1 MEKNEKIRLSE
12 EELQKRMF
20 FVDDKKLLNLRQI
33 YFNQVEKLCRPVL
46 EKAGYWVKNVK
57 LKWLSISPKCPFIEE
72 LRYYDSFCGMPCL
85 FTFEVGN
92 SWDKYLAVYALY
104 SSQIYLLKEGEYKES
119 GYSEAT
125 LRLNIRYFFENQNS
139 GVCKN
144 VCLYARV
151 ASLEQTLF
159 RGRLYLQLTEDFS
172 VRKTVG
178 VNETN
183 LLKAFNN
190 AFLFSEVFRSS
201 ELFSLTSKNREK

>member
-1 MEKNEKIRLSE
+1 M
-12 EELQKRMF
+12 
-20 FVDDKKLLNLRQI
+20 
-33 YFNQVEKLCRPVL
+33 
-46 EKAGYWVKNVK
+46 
-57 LKWLSISPKCPFIEE
+57 
-72 LRYYDSFCGMPCL
+72 

-151 ASLEQTLF
+151 ADLEQTLF